1 MHVHIRVALFLA
13 VVTVMTNG
21 AVVFARGPLDRPG
34 KGTDDGSGKGT
45 DDGSGSGSDNG
56 SGSGTDSGSGSGSSG
71 SGSGNGSG
79 GGGQQ
84 PLDCEAWR
92 CAVED
97 VITAACPCDGSPTHG
112 AYVRCVA
119 KTVKDL
125 AAARTLPKQCKSAVV
140 ACAAR
145 SACGKRR
152 IVACH
157 IPSAGGEADLCRF
170 RSVASCSATGGVA
183 DHGSCCAECPP
194 PSGGSPSGAFIDSVA
209 R

>member
-1 MHVHIRVALFLA
+1 MHVHIRVAMFVA
-13 VVTVMTNG
+13 VVMVITNG

-34 KGTDDGSGKGT
+34 TGTDNGNGSGNGT

-56 SGSGTDSGSGSGSSG
+56 SGTGTDSGSGSGS
-71 SGSGNGSG
+71 G
-79 GGGQQ
+79 GGSEQ

-97 VITAACPCDGSPTHG
+97 VITAACPCDGSSTHG

-119 KTVKDL
+119 KTVKEL

-157 IPSAGGEADLCRF
+157 IPSAGGAADLCRF